1 MSSHPRD
8 LVDLVSAF
16 GDGISLSCAISCA
29 RTMKENGSKE
39 CAAEILTRYAE
50 HHGYS
55 IDALARQICDDDDG

>member
-1 MSSHPRD
+1 
-8 LVDLVSAF
+8 
-16 GDGISLSCAISCA
+16 
-29 RTMKENGSKE
+29 MKENGSKE